1 MNNYFPLRLPKAYIF
16 AKKVFFTVCIYSTFN
31 LVSSVVGDS
40 TARDGGK
47 PGGKKSC
54 ELSHILGTS
63 DTVPTDAQ
71 LDLMS

>member
-1 MNNYFPLRLPKAYIF
+1 MIKVTQFNDSTKRKSWKLKLNYPI
-16 AKKVFFTVCIYSTFN
+16 
-31 LVSSVVGDS
+31 VVGDS

-63 DTVPTDAQ
+63 DTVPTDTA
-71 LDLMS
+71 LDLMSYVLL

>member
-1 MNNYFPLRLPKAYIF
+1 MENVLKLKLKDI
-16 AKKVFFTVCIYSTFN
+16 
-31 LVSSVVGDS
+31 LLLVVGDS

-47 PGGKKSC
+47 AGGKKSC

>member
-1 MNNYFPLRLPKAYIF
+1 MI
-16 AKKVFFTVCIYSTFN
+16 KKVFLTT
-31 LVSSVVGDS
+31 VVGDS